1 MNETLRYLIF
11 FMLTTPALGW
21 AADCDKAKISY
32 LLETAAAQENIY
44 AVQFAL
50 DLGANPNGVTE
61 AISIKCFAG
70 MPTASPVMHAASHED
85 TGILKLLLKNGAS
98 ANVGC
103 CDSSALQIANENKN
117 PEAAKLLKEYGANY

>member
-1 MNETLRYLIF
+1 MRFILLIIF
-11 FMLTTPALGW
+11 ILPACAW
-21 AADCDKAKISY
+21 AAVCDRAKLSY

-61 AISIKCFAG
+61 PISIKCFSG

-85 TGILKLLLKNGAS
+85 TAILKLLLQSGAS
-98 ANVGC
+98 PNTGC
-103 CDSSALQIANENKN
+103 CDTSALQIAKENKN
-117 PEAAKLLKEYGANY
+117 SEAAKLLKQYGAKN